1 MAKLFIADTGVE
13 IVLACQ
19 RVMGAYGCAEGY
31 DMERYVRDIC
41 VMPIVGGLL
50 QHAEKQYCGAFAS
63 CRIGDIMS
71 ILQKAEA
78 FKPIIAGRLDEIEA
92 ARRLPADLAHMM
104 AAQGLFRMMVPKAL
118 GGLELEAAEALSI
131 LETIGM
137 ADASVGWC
145 LMIGSTTG
153 LCAAYLPTDIAR
165 DIFGGP
171 NTITGGVFAPMGKA
185 VSEGESY
192 RLNGRWQWA
201 SGSANCDWLMGGAM
215 ILEDGKPRML
225 PNGMPDSRMLVF
237 PASEAELIDTWQV
250 SGLCGTGSG
259 DMAVTDLVVPRER
272 SISLIVDKPVEGGP
286 LYRFPI
292 FGLLALG
299 IAAVMMGNARASI
312 DALTDL
318 AGGKKALGARKSLA
332 ERTSAQAELAKAEA
346 QLRSARA
353 YYYDAVG
360 TAWKAAAQGDEL
372 DVAARAGLRLA
383 ATHAT
388 RSSADVTRVMYDQG
402 GGSSVF
408 LSNALQRK
416 FRDGHVGTQHVMV
429 APATYELTGR
439 VFMGLPTDASML

>member
-1 MAKLFIADTGVE
+1 
-13 IVLACQ
+13 
-19 RVMGAYGCAEGY
+19 
-31 DMERYVRDIC
+31 
-41 VMPIVGGLL
+41 
-50 QHAEKQYCGAFAS
+50 
-63 CRIGDIMS
+63 MS
-71 ILQKAEA
+71 IFQKAETL
-78 FKPIIAGRLDEIEA
+78 KPIIAGRVDEIEV
-92 ARRLPADLAHMM
+92 ARRLPADLAGMM
-104 AAQGLFRMMVPKAL
+104 AEQGLFRMMVPKSL
-118 GGLELEAAEALSI
+118 GGLELEAAEALAI
-131 LETIGM
+131 LETIGA

-153 LCAAYLPTDIAR
+153 LCAAYLPHETAHEIY
-165 DIFGGP
+165 GGAT
-171 NTITGGVFAPMGKA
+171 TITGGVFAPMGKA
-185 VSEGESY
+185 VVEGENY

-201 SGSANCDWLMGGAM
+201 SGSANCSWLMGGAV
-215 ILEDGKPRML
+215 ILEDGKPRLL

-237 PASEAELIDTWQV
+237 PAGDAELIDSWHV

-259 DMAVTDLVVPRER
+259 DMAVNDLVVPRAR
-272 SISLIVDKPVEGGP
+272 SISLIVDKPVEEGP

-312 DALTDL
+312 EALTDL
-318 AGGKKALGARKSLA
+318 AGGKKAPGARKSLA

-346 QLRSARA
+346 QLRGARA

-360 TAWKAAAQGDEL
+360 AAWKAAARGEAL
-372 DVAARAGLRLA
+372 DVEARAGLRLA

-388 RSSADVTRVMYDQG
+388 RISADVTRVMYDLG

-408 LSNALQRK
+408 LGNALQRK